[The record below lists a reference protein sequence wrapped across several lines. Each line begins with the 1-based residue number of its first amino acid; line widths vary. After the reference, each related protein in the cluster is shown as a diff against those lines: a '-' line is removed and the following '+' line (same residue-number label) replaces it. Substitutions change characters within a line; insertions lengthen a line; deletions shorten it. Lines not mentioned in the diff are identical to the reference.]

1 MKGSYYDMDR
11 EREARYFELFE
22 KMINLTTDP
31 ANFNREHFVGVL
43 TDIGVLF
50 RLSKGVTEFY
60 KTVSQEK
67 LGDGEVL
74 VDFDTGEDSKI
85 VLQKRFVTK
94 SMAVVKGTLYMAKNE
109 SPLPEDEINKLDTLL
124 RALLGFVSRN
134 RLQNAVEQMGFYDEN
149 GYPNMRSFK
158 RHLEIINEK
167 NAFSNY
173 TAGCF
178 NLKHLTL
185 INREVGRDKADVAMR
200 KYIELIS
207 SLVGNDGIVC
217 RMGGDNFVLI
227 FKNDHEK
234 KITDAFMGAPVAY
247 DETNDK
253 RVMVSATAG
262 FFRIP
267 KGFKYDRMG
276 VIMDRI
282 IPTSM
287 IARQED
293 KGPIV
298 YFKEDFLN
306 VKEKNMELQVK
317 MSKAISDGEFKVF
330 YQPKV
335 DIRTGN
341 IIGAEALC
349 RWFRDGEIVPPG
361 EFIPFLEQSME
372 ICHLDFHM
380 LDLVCRD
387 IRRWL
392 AAGRKAIKISVN
404 FSRKHL
410 VDADLLDHIME
421 VIDKHEV
428 PHRYIEIELT
438 ETTTDA
444 GFNQLKRVVNGLQ
457 NEGIYTAIDDFGVGY
472 SSLHL
477 LREIPWNVLKID
489 KCFLPGDNEKKSSI
503 ANCMYSHVVAMG
515 RDLGLEC
522 ITEGVETPKQ
532 IETMRECKCYFAQ
545 GYVFDKPMPVADFE
559 KKLDNPHYDVPTV

>member
-1 MKGSYYDMDR
+1 MDK
-11 EREARYFELFE
+11 EREKRYFELFE
-22 KMINLTTDP
+22 QMINHITDP

-43 TDIGVLF
+43 VDIAKLF

-74 VDFDTGEDSKI
+74 VDFDTGQDGRI
-85 VLQKRFVTK
+85 ILQKRFVTK
-94 SMAVVKGTLYMAKNE
+94 SMAVVKGTLYMAIDE
-109 SPLPEDEINKLDTLL
+109 EPLPEDELNKLDTLL
-124 RALLGFVSRN
+124 RSLLSFVSRN
-134 RLQNAVEQMGFYDEN
+134 RLMNAVEQMGFYDEY
-149 GYPNMRSFK
+149 GYPNLRSYK

-167 NAFSNY
+167 KAMGNY

-178 NLKHLTL
+178 NLRHLTI
-185 INREVGRDKADVAMR
+185 INREIGREKTDIAMR
-200 KYIELIS
+200 NYFDLIT

-217 RMGGDNFVLI
+217 RMGGDNFVLF
-227 FKNDHEK
+227 FKNDLEK

-247 DETNDK
+247 DDTNDK
-253 RVMVSATAG
+253 RVMVSASAG
-262 FFRIP
+262 FYRIP
-267 KGFKYDRMG
+267 KDFNYDGMTR
-276 VIMDRI
+276 IMDRI
-282 IPTSM
+282 VPASM
-287 IARQED
+287 IARQEG

-298 YFKEDFLN
+298 FFREDFLD
-306 VKEKNMELQVK
+306 VKERNMELQLS
-317 MSKAISDGEFKVF
+317 MSKAIADGEFKVF

-349 RWFRDGEIVPPG
+349 RWFRDGKIVPPG
-361 EFIPFLEQSME
+361 DFIPFLEQSME
-372 ICHLDFHM
+372 ICNLDFYM

-421 VIDKHEV
+421 VIDRHEV

-438 ETTTDA
+438 EATTDVA
-444 GFNQLKRVVNGLQ
+444 FDQLRRLVNGLQ
-457 NEGIYTAIDDFGVGY
+457 NEGVYTAVDDFGVGY

-477 LREIPWNVLKID
+477 IREIPWNVLKID
-489 KCFLPGDNEKKSSI
+489 KCFLPLDTDKKTGI

-532 IETMRECKCYFAQ
+532 VEILRECKCYFAQ
-545 GYVFDKPMPVADFE
+545 GYIFDKPMPVADFE
-559 KKLDNPHYDVPTV
+559 KKLDNPHYDVQAL